1 MKSYLPQVI
10 EDGAGHSFLRQRS
23 LDEDF
28 GHLIIPFDYQCVGEG
43 RFLVTYIP
51 RSAGLHYITILSQG
65 VNIQGSPF
73 EVKVRCLKIVLILY
87 KQNVTDAWT
96 EKPLLI

>member
-1 MKSYLPQVI
+1 YNKEKIVSMDRGRYMDHASLPNITMSEDDSKTKII

-23 LDEDF
+23 LDEDL

-65 VNIQGSPF
+65 GHIQGSPF
-73 EVKVRCLKIVLILY
+73 EVK
-87 KQNVTDAWT
+87 
-96 EKPLLI
+96 